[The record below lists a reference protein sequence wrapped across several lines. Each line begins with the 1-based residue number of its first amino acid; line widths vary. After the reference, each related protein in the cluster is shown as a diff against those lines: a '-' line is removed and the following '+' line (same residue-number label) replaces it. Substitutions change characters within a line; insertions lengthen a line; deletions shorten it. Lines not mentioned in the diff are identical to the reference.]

1 MVAVAAMFAF
11 TACGGDET
19 ATGGKLAT
27 PVITSVVPTAEGDG
41 FVVTWNKVANASEYM
56 VMLSTSKYA
65 STKET
70 TYTFTGLNGGKYS
83 PKVKAI
89 GKGFQDSDFSKAKDV
104 TITGI
109 TSAAWFTHT
118 VFLPEN
124 TEENLADGV
133 NSSNTVCFTW
143 KGTGVTSVKYSLFYK
158 DEVPSS
164 FDNVE
169 WNTLPADMLAE
180 VNSEAGFTRKFIG
193 LFAES
198 EYVVCAYVSNGDQEF
213 VSKSAVIKTG
223 AFIPTPAAEHW
234 MGTWTLSTPQM
245 ADLSGEE
252 IVVTDN
258 VKVFDVTIT
267 PYADPKTPNVC
278 SSELFEIQGLS
289 EFQGMP
295 AYAYRGT
302 LQDGT
307 NALAVFNEE
316 YIQTIA
322 EGQHVVWLAWS
333 NIEIGGQDYGLSPVP
348 GEYTAFNLYS
358 DGEDTWCEMFT
369 SGVTSSNGAEGTMEV
384 AAYDVLVVDDQLEL
398 LGFLQDETQKVYDKM
413 KCGAVEV
420 VSKKSTATASTSA
433 KVQKHITGV
442 VPASF
447 VVVECM

>member
-11 TACGGDET
+11 TACGGDEA

-41 FVVTWNKVANASEYM
+41 FVVTWNKIPNASEYM

-65 STKET
+65 STKDT

-109 TSAAWFTHT
+109 TSADWFTHT

-124 TEENLADGV
+124 TEENLAAGI
-133 NSSNTVCFTW
+133 NNSNTIFFTW

-169 WNTLPADMLAE
+169 WYTITSDMLAE
-180 VNSEAGFTRKFIG
+180 VNSEAGLTRKFTG
-193 LFAES
+193 LFAEM
-198 EYVVCAYVSNGDQEF
+198 EYVICAYVSNGTQEF
-213 VSKSAVIKTG
+213 VSKSEAIKTA

-234 MGTWTLSTPQM
+234 TGTWSLSTPQM

-252 IVVTDN
+252 AVVTDN
-258 VKVFDVTIT
+258 VKVFDVTVT
-267 PYADPKTPNVC
+267 PYAG
-278 SSELFEIQGLS
+278 SSEYFEITGLS
-289 EFQGMP
+289 EYPGMV
-295 AYAYRGT
+295 AYGYRGET
-302 LQDGT
+302 EDGM
-307 NALAVFNEE
+307 NVLAVFNCE
-316 YIQTIA
+316 YVDTIA
-322 EGQHVVWLAWS
+322 EGQHVVWYAWS
-333 NIEIGGQDYGLSPVP
+333 NVEMGGQDFGLMPIGGDFP
-348 GEYTAFNLYS
+348 AFSLYS
-358 DGEDTWCEMFT
+358 DGEDTWCEMYV
-369 SGVTSSNGAEGTMEV
+369 SGVKNNVTGAEGTMEV
-384 AAYDVLVVDDQLEL
+384 AAYDVFVADDQLQL
-398 LGFLQDETQKVYDKM
+398 IGYIQDETKVYYTV
-413 KCGAVEV
+413 KCGQIEV
-420 VSKKSTATASTSA
+420 LSKKSAATASTSA

>member
-118 VFLPEN
+118 VFLPED
-124 TEENLADGV
+124 TEENLADGF

-143 KGTGVTSVKYSLFYK
+143 KGTGVTSIKYAIFPK
-158 DEVPSS
+158 EDVPSS

-169 WNTLPADMLAE
+169 LNTLPAELLAE
-180 VNSEAGFTRKFIG
+180 VNSEAGLTRKFIG
-193 LFAES
+193 LFAET

-213 VSKSAVIKTG
+213 VSKSEAIKTG
-223 AFIPTPAAEHW
+223 AFIPTPEAEHW

-258 VKVFDVTIT
+258 VNVFDVTVT
-267 PYADPKTPNVC
+267 PYAG
-278 SSELFEIQGLS
+278 SSEIFEITGLS
-289 EFQGMP
+289 EFPGMP

-302 LQDGT
+302 LEDGT

-322 EGQHVVWLAWS
+322 QGQHVVWLAWS

-348 GEYTAFNLYS
+348 GEYTAFTLYY

-369 SGVTSSNGAEGTMEV
+369 SGVKANDGSEGTMEV
-384 AAYDVLVVDDQLEL
+384 AAYDVLVVGDQKEL
-398 LGFLQDETQKVYDKM
+398 LGFLVDETEKVYSTI

-420 VSKKSTATASTSA
+420 VSKKSAATASTSA

>member
-109 TSAAWFTHT
+109 TSAAWFTNT
-118 VFLPEN
+118 VFLPED
-124 TEENLADGV
+124 TEENLADGT

-169 WNTLPADMLAE
+169 WNTLSAEMLAE
-180 VNSEAGFTRKFIG
+180 VNSEAGLTRKFIG
-193 LFAES
+193 LFAET
-198 EYVVCAYVSNGDQEF
+198 EYVVCAYVSNGTQEF
-213 VSKSAVIKTG
+213 VSKSEAIKTG
-223 AFIPTPAAEHW
+223 EFIPTPSAQHW
-234 MGTWTLSTPQM
+234 MGTWSLSTPQM
-245 ADLSGEE
+245 ADLSGDEV
-252 IVVTDN
+252 VVTDN

-267 PYADPKTPNVC
+267 PYAG
-278 SSELFEIQGLS
+278 SSELFEIVGLS
-289 EFQGMP
+289 EFPGMP
-295 AYAYRGT
+295 AYGYRGT
-302 LQDGT
+302 LEDGT

-322 EGQHVVWLAWS
+322 EGQHVVWYAWS
-333 NIEIGGQDYGLSPVP
+333 YIEIGGQDLGLAPVP
-348 GEYTAFNLYS
+348 DEYTAFTLYS

-369 SGVTSSNGAEGTMEV
+369 SGVTGSNGAEGTMEV
-384 AAYDVLVVDDQLEL
+384 AAYDVLVVGDQKEL
-398 LGFLQDETQKVYDKM
+398 LGFLVDETEKIYSTI
-413 KCGAVEV
+413 KCGEIEV
-420 VSKKSTATASTSA
+420 LSKKSDATASTSA